1 MIFLGKEIGYMT
13 NIIIYN
19 IVEKNEYHLQK
30 LVEGFD
36 DFFQDHVQGIVINE
50 YSEIF
55 LKATYWQK
63 KMQNR
68 YRFNPEKGDFDIV
81 MEEIVSVAEFGIE
94 I

>member
-36 DFFQDHVQGIVINE
+36 DFFQDDVQGIVINE
-50 YSEIF
+50 YSEF
-55 LKATYWQK
+55 
-63 KMQNR
+63 
-68 YRFNPEKGDFDIV
+68 F
-81 MEEIVSVAEFGIE
+81 
-94 I
+94 